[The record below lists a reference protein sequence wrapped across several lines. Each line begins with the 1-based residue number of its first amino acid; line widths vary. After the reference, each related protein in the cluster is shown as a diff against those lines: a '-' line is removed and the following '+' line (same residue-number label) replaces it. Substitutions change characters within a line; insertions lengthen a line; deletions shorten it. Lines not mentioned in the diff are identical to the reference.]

1 MTIKPIK
8 KEIENLWDAKP
19 NTSMGDRLDV
29 LVTLVEAYEQKHYK
43 VDPPDPIEAIK
54 FRMEQLEL
62 KPSDLAKILGGR
74 SRVSEVLNKKRKLTV
89 EMMRSSGA
97 FSHSGR
103 IVIGLNTDCH
113 LVGPEPLLREL
124 TGLWKYKAR
133 RFRLIYKVDRKA
145 RLIRIF
151 AIGTDARFTKNWLTD
166 CAKLDGVDRV
176 GYRKETRVAR
186 SATRG
191 I

>member
-8 KEIENLWDAKP
+8 TERDYRKALKEIENLWNAKP

-54 FRMEQLEL
+54 FRMEQLDL

-89 EMMRSSGA
+89 EMMRSL
-97 FSHSGR
+97 R
-103 IVIGLNTDCH
+103 KH
-113 LVGPEPLLREL
+113 LAIPAESLL
-124 TGLWKYKAR
+124 A
-133 RFRLIYKVDRKA
+133 
-145 RLIRIF
+145 
-151 AIGTDARFTKNWLTD
+151 
-166 CAKLDGVDRV
+166 
-176 GYRKETRVAR
+176 
-186 SATRG
+186 
-191 I
+191 

>member
-8 KEIENLWDAKP
+8 TERDYRKALKEIENLWDAKP

-89 EMMRSSGA
+89 EMMRSL
-97 FSHSGR
+97 R
-103 IVIGLNTDCH
+103 RH
-113 LVGPEPLLREL
+113 LAIPAESLL
-124 TGLWKYKAR
+124 A
-133 RFRLIYKVDRKA
+133 
-145 RLIRIF
+145 
-151 AIGTDARFTKNWLTD
+151 
-166 CAKLDGVDRV
+166 
-176 GYRKETRVAR
+176 
-186 SATRG
+186 
-191 I
+191 